1 LIRVGP
7 SAIMLIIISSAIM
20 LIIVSMAHPQPM
32 LPQHM

>member
-7 SAIMLIIISSAIM
+7 SAIMLIIVSSAIM